1 MKVYFLSDRPSALT
15 LNGVYLGLIDGF
27 ERSVQLDPN
36 DRIFAEISPPSCIP
50 LRFCIDQD
58 FLFAPPPH
66 INLYYSDGDVA
77 VYAYGFAQE
86 DQTLKV
92 LLEERLGAARFTLYR
107 QGEMY
112 LRYENG
118 KTHIIPLNDA
128 FETCRLAEIRD
139 GYLLTGSGAFLLL
152 GRNGQV
158 LAQSEGEVLQQ
169 SEPLTVEIPFHD
181 AMGHTVVS
189 EWKNGQLVTTSVRA
203 KRTPTEATYAL
214 ALLESVKI
222 GVDPAPYLHE
232 KIRHKADAL
241 KEFLGDYHSV
251 VLSDPQRIGL
261 VYERR
266 ERVFDVRYFTIT
278 LEDGKISNIA
288 PEE

>member
-1 MKVYFLSDRPSALT
+1 MKVFFLSSRQAALT
-15 LNGVYLGLIDGF
+15 LNGVYLGMIDGF
-27 ERSVQLDPN
+27 ERSVQLNPDDGIYAQIAPL
-36 DRIFAEISPPSCIP
+36 SCIP

-58 FLFAPPPH
+58 FLFAPPPN
-66 INLYYSDGDVA
+66 INLYYSDDEVA
-77 VYAYGFAQE
+77 VYAFGFTRE

-92 LLEERLGAARFTLYR
+92 LSQERLGAAHFTLYR
-107 QGEMY
+107 QGEIY

-118 KTHIIPLNDA
+118 RTHVVPLSDE
-128 FETCRLAEIRD
+128 FERCKIEEVQD

-152 GRNGQV
+152 GRDGKV
-158 LAQSEGEVLQQ
+158 LVQSEGEVLQA
-169 SEPLTVEIPFHD
+169 SNPLTVEIPFHD
-181 AMGHTVVS
+181 AMGHSVVS
-189 EWKNGQLVTTSVRA
+189 EWKNGRLVATSVRA
-203 KRTPTEATYAL
+203 KRTPSEATYAL
-214 ALLESVKI
+214 ALLESVKV

-251 VLSDPQRIGL
+251 VLSTPQRIGL
-261 VYERR
+261 VYQRR

-278 LEDGKISNIA
+278 LEDGKISNIS